1 MIVRSFFP
9 SLFWMGVIFFLS
21 IIPGS
26 NLPDFS
32 FWRIFSMDKLI
43 HAIFFSILSFQLMNG
58 CMRQY
63 NHTFIRKNSVIIA
76 LTIAIIYGGIVELYQ
91 EMYLIDRYGD
101 WLDILANIVGAMA
114 GVVVFRI
121 IYFKYIR

>member
-1 MIVRSFFP
+1 MIVRSFYP

-26 NLPDFS
+26 DLPNFS

-43 HAIFFSILSFQLMNG
+43 HAILFSILSFQLMNA
-58 CMRQY
+58 CIRQY

-76 LTIAIIYGGIVELYQ
+76 LAGAIIYGGFVELYQ
-91 EMYLIDRYGD
+91 DMYLIDRYGN
-101 WLDILANIVGAMA
+101 WLDILANIVGAVA
-114 GVVVFRI
+114 GVAIFRI
-121 IYFKYIR
+121 IFFKYIR